1 MGAPVF
7 DPDSGMWVV
16 DPRLVT
22 LRQDLM
28 ELLPA
33 AFPRLYDLLPLRH
46 DEGQRLMVGMLDPAN
61 QTVIDE
67 VTAATGCEVLPI
79 RLDLGGGS
87 VPSWKDIDWGG
98 YTAIRWKPAGSP
110 LNQTSLWKLVEL
122 PERFDELDRLLD
134 ASDLK
139 ELWVMGRAASGLVL
153 ARRDGQWQEALVPST
168 SFMPAIVAYLKEL
181 AGIERS
187 ARGTL
192 DGEFK
197 RRGRPVKAA
206 FYPGEHGEEVF
217 LTFSD

>member
-1 MGAPVF
+1 MGVPVF

-33 AFPRLYDLLPLRH
+33 AYPRLYDVLPLRR
-46 DEGQRLMVGMLDPAN
+46 DDGQRLMVGMLDPAN
-61 QTVIDE
+61 QTAIE
-67 VTAATGCEVLPI
+67 ELTAATGCEVLPI

-98 YTAIRWKPAGSP
+98 YTATRWKPAGSP
-110 LNQTSLWKLVEL
+110 LSPSSLWKLVDL

-134 ASDLK
+134 ADDLQ
-139 ELWVMGRAASGLVL
+139 ELWVMGRPQSGLVL
-153 ARRDGQWQEALVPST
+153 ARREGAWQEALVPST
-168 SFMPAIVAYLKEL
+168 SFMPALLAYLKEL

-187 ARGTL
+187 ARGSL
-192 DGEFK
+192 EGEFK
-197 RRGRPVKAA
+197 RRGRQVHIS
-206 FYPGEHGEEVF
+206 FSPGEHSEEAF
-217 LTFSD
+217 LRFG